1 MTNEEIRQKA
11 ESVVVDNRN
20 ILFMPRFVSICDEEI
35 TATFNAWLSNG
46 VRGEEHAIKTLIH
59 EIMDGRP
66 LEYVRNYGI
75 GKTFEHYGVESFF
88 GLLSYNNLHNLL
100 SSLHNIYSY
109 NGTLE
114 EAYRKKRKKN
124 MCKYAHDVL
133 SLVLGKDTGFTQ
145 PKATCT
151 HYRLN
156 LLLYHL
162 QYHLQLWD
170 YDAHKTLI
178 PCNDH
183 VFERAYE
190 LGVVPNKMKNNIRS
204 AIELTKKAKE
214 VFGEEYFYKMYEFL
228 MYYGGE

>member
-11 ESVVVDNRN
+11 ESVVVVNWDA
-20 ILFMPRFVSICDEEI
+20 LFMPRFVSICDEEI
-35 TATFNAWLSNG
+35 TAIFNAWLSNG
-46 VRGEEHAIKTLIH
+46 VRGEEHAIKTIIH
-59 EIMDGRP
+59 KIMDGRP
-66 LEYVRNYGI
+66 LEYVRNYGM
-75 GKTFEHYGVESFF
+75 GETFERYGVESFF

-124 MCKYAHDVL
+124 MGKYAHDVL

-156 LLLYHL
+156 LLLYYL